1 MDASN
6 ATPTATA
13 PVRVWDLPT
22 RLFHW
27 GLVLAVIGLV
37 ITGNV
42 GGSLIEWHMRL
53 GMLVMALLAFRIVW
67 GLVGGRWSRFASFL
81 YAPGTVLRYLR
92 GAPTPGVHTEVG
104 HNPLGAGSVFALLAV
119 LIAQVA
125 TGLVADDEIATT
137 GPLNKFVASA
147 TGLAATSWHKGYGK
161 TILIVLVV
169 LHIAAIVFYRVK
181 KQKNLVQPM
190 ITGDKALPAD
200 VPPSRDSAATRTLA
214 LALLAACVAAAGWV
228 FKL

>member
-1 MDASN
+1 MADAP
-6 ATPTATA
+6 APIHADT

-27 GLVLAVIGLV
+27 VLVLAVIGLV

-53 GMLVMALLAFRIVW
+53 GMGVMALLAFRVVW
-67 GLVGGRWSRFASFL
+67 GLVGGRWSRFTSFL

-92 GAPTPGVHTEVG
+92 GAPTPGVHTDVG
-104 HNPLGAGSVFALLAV
+104 HNPLGAGSVFALLAL
-119 LIAQVA
+119 LILQVA
-125 TGLVADDEIATT
+125 SGLVIDDEIATQ
-137 GPLNKFVASA
+137 GPLYKFVETATSA
-147 TGLAATSWHKGYGK
+147 AATAWHKGPGK
-161 TILIVLVV
+161 LLLIVLVL
-169 LHIAAIVFYRVK
+169 LHIGAIVFYRVK
-181 KQKNLVQPM
+181 KQKNLVGPM

-200 VPPSRDSAATRTLA
+200 VPPSRDSAATRVFA
-214 LALLAACVAAAGWV
+214 LVLLLACLAAAGWV